1 MSSLQ
6 FRYMICLFFLCH
18 FSICVLH
25 LCHSPPVRASA
36 KKAQFNCESF
46 QSSFNLYCHWSH
58 SLSLPHHLFPIILHP
73 FACFCVEVNCYTLLY
88 IYSVCYWCASILIKL
103 ALIFFA
109 TSSIPLLCDKNSNDA
124 IINFKIS
131 PFSSSG
137 ELNKENFIFS
147 FPFIFFH
154 ICPSSHLCYQLARA
168 STKKNCQASK
178 HPSTSI
184 PVEVVPYLYHIVY
197 FKLFSIHL
205 LFHLGKS
212 IICYVVI

>member
-1 MSSLQ
+1 MSFFHLCASSLSFPTCQ
-6 FRYMICLFFLCH
+6 SFSQEGSIQLLELSIILQLILSLKSFPVSTTSSIPNYSPSICLLLCWGK
-18 FSICVLH
+18 L
-25 LCHSPPVRASA
+25 
-36 KKAQFNCESF
+36 
-46 QSSFNLYCHWSH
+46 LYS
-58 SLSLPHHLFPIILHP
+58 
-73 FACFCVEVNCYTLLY
+73 TLY

-109 TSSIPLLCDKNSNDA
+109 TSFIPLLCDKNSNDA

-154 ICPSSHLCYQLARA
+154 ICPSSHLCYQLVRA
-168 STKKNCQASK
+168 STKKNCQVSK

-197 FKLFSIHL
+197 F
-205 LFHLGKS
+205 
-212 IICYVVI
+212 